1 MKKIILASASPRRKE
16 LLEQI
21 GMDFEVMVCGGEA
34 PTETMI
40 PEEVVKEH
48 ALQKMKAVLAHLEEM
63 DRKDDVIILSA
74 DTVVS
79 YDNQILEKP
88 KDEQDAQNML
98 AMLQGNTHQVYTGV
112 ALYDYLSKKK
122 KVFAQKTEVSFY
134 PMTEEEI
141 ASYISTKEPMDKA
154 GSYGIQGIGGKFV
167 REIRGDYN
175 NVVGLPIARIYQEI
189 KWMMNND

>member
-1 MKKIILASASPRRKE
+1 
-16 LLEQI
+16 
-21 GMDFEVMVCGGEA
+21 MDFEVMVCGGEA